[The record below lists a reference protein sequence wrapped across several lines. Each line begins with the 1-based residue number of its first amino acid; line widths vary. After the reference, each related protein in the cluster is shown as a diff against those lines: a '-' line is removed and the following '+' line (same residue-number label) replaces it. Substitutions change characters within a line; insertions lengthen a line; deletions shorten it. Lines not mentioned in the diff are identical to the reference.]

1 MNCNECNMPIEEGNL
16 FCKNCGSPVVTDP
29 IVSTSNNKHQD
40 MPDDTAVVMN
50 GEGLMRWAYDMN
62 MWKNPTILITVW
74 KVMMLGAMA
83 PALLMFFLT
92 LEEGFIE
99 AGAIFFEVIII
110 VAVILTALMLLAYPL
125 VAIMN
130 GGRYC
135 VVFEMNGMGVNHIQ
149 LDKQFKKSQVLAMI
163 SVLAGVMAGNPQ
175 TTGAGLL
182 AGTKQS
188 TYSTFSK
195 VKTIVVNKRRHVI
208 YLNQNLIHNQ
218 IYSEAQDFDMICEYI
233 CQHCK
238 AAKVTYKN

>member
-1 MNCNECNMPIEEGNL
+1 MNCRACNGPIEAGNV
-16 FCKNCGSPVVTDP
+16 FCKNCGAEVISNQGIEVSHTIPQNMPEDTVVVIDG
-29 IVSTSNNKHQD
+29 K
-40 MPDDTAVVMN
+40 
-50 GEGLMRWAYDMN
+50 GLMRWAYDMN

-74 KVMMLGAMA
+74 KVLLLSAMA
-83 PALLMFFLT
+83 PALLMFFLS
-92 LEEGFIE
+92 LENGLIE
-99 AGAIFFEVIII
+99 AGAIFFQVMFVV
-110 VAVILTALMLLAYPL
+110 VAVVTVLMLLAYPL

-163 SVLAGVMAGNPQ
+163 GVLAGVMASSPQ

-182 AGTKQS
+182 AATKQN

-195 VKTIVVNKRRHVI
+195 VKTIVVHKSRHVI
-208 YLNQNLIHNQ
+208 YLNQSLIRNQ
-218 IYSEAQDFDMICEYI
+218 IYCEDQDFDMICDYI
-233 CQHCK
+233 CQQCK